1 MMLSIFTGGYF
12 ALAFA
17 AGLFAAGAFAT
28 AFGFV
33 AAGFAGTGARAGFFF
48 ATASSASISL
58 VA

>member
-1 MMLSIFTGGYF
+1 MRSTFAAGYF
-12 ALAFA
+12 ALAFT
-17 AGLFAAGAFAT
+17 AGFFAT